1 MYYIYMG
8 RRKPQHEREL
18 KMMNGK
24 FGVELECFNVPMQTV
39 VDALNNA
46 GIPAIK
52 SHYSGCDYTKFQI
65 KYDGSIQGSNGFEVV
80 SPILEGEAGI
90 ATIRQVCEIITALGA
105 QVNQSTGFHI
115 HHNVSN
121 WGIKEFR
128 NLFKRFVKFEA
139 GLDAVQPASRRNQ
152 ANRYVGSLYGS
163 MTNTSVESQQVLFS
177 DIEKARTVRQ
187 LGQLFST
194 RYLKLNL
201 QSFFRMGTVEFR
213 HHSGTTD
220 ADKVENYIRLTFGMV
235 ADAQDH
241 TAVKAFKEQY
251 TAKVALDTML
261 AGMVRRNKITPA
273 IAQYYKA
280 RATQLQGV

>member
-1 MYYIYMG
+1 MIT
-8 RRKPQHEREL
+8 
-18 KMMNGK
+18 GK
-24 FGVELECFNVPMQTV
+24 FGVELECFNVPNQTV

-46 GIPAIK
+46 GIPAIRAG
-52 SHYSGCDYTKFQI
+52 YSGNDYTKFQI
-65 KYDGSIQGSNGFEVV
+65 KHDGSIQGSNGFEVV

-90 ATIRQVCEIITALGA
+90 ATIRKVCEIITALGA

-139 GLDAVQPASRRNQ
+139 GMDSIQPKSRRNQ

-163 MTNTSVESQQVLFS
+163 MTNTSVESQAVLFG
-177 DIEKARTVRQ
+177 DIEKAKTVRQ
-187 LGQLFST
+187 LGQVFST

-201 QSFFRMGTVEFR
+201 QSFFRMGSVEFR

-220 ADKVENYIRLTFGMV
+220 ADKVENYIRLTYGMV

-241 TAVKAFKEQY
+241 TAVKAFKEQF

-261 AGMVRRNKITPA
+261 AGMVRRARITPA
-273 IAQYYKA
+273 LADFYKA

>member
-1 MYYIYMG
+1 
-8 RRKPQHEREL
+8 
-18 KMMNGK
+18 MMTGK
-24 FGVELECFNVPMQTV
+24 FGVELECFNVPMDTV
-39 VDALNNA
+39 VNALNMA
-46 GIPAIK
+46 GIPAIRT
-52 SHYSGCDYTKFQI
+52 HYSGNDYTKFQI
-65 KYDGSIQGSNGFEVV
+65 KHDGSINGTHGFEVV
-80 SPILEGEAGI
+80 SPILEGEDGI
-90 ATIRQVCEIITALGA
+90 ATIRKVCEIITALGA

-115 HHNVSN
+115 HHNVSS

-139 GLDAVQPASRRNQ
+139 GMDSIQPASRRNQ

-163 MTNTSVESQQVLFS
+163 MTNTSVESQAVLFG
-177 DIEKARTVRQ
+177 DIDRARTVRQ
-187 LGQLFST
+187 LAQVFST

-201 QSFFRMGTVEFR
+201 QSFFRQGSVEFR

-241 TAVKAFKEQY
+241 VAVKAFKEQY

-261 AGMVRRNKITPA
+261 AGMVRRARITPA
-273 IAQYYKA
+273 LAQFYKA
-280 RATQLQGV
+280 RSVQLQGV

>member
-1 MYYIYMG
+1 MG

-18 KMMNGK
+18 KMMNSK
-24 FGVELECFNVPMQTV
+24 FGVELECFNVQMQTV
-39 VDALNNA
+39 VDALNAA
-46 GIPAIK
+46 GIPSIRAG
-52 SHYSGCDYTKFQI
+52 YSGSDYSKFQI
-65 KYDGSIQGSNGFEVV
+65 KHDGSIQGRDGFEMV

-90 ATIRQVCEIITALGA
+90 ATIRKACEIITALGA
-105 QVNQSTGFHI
+105 QVNQSTGFHV

-139 GLDAVQPASRRNQ
+139 GMDSIQPASRRNQ
-152 ANRYVGSLYGS
+152 ANRYIGSLYGS
-163 MTNTSVESQQVLFS
+163 MTNTSVESQKVLFA
-177 DIEKARTVRQ
+177 DIDGARTVRK
-187 LGQLFST
+187 LGQVFST

-201 QSFFRMGTVEFR
+201 QSFFRQGSVEFR

-235 ADAQDH
+235 ADAEDH
-241 TAVKAFKEQY
+241 VAVKAFKEQF

-261 AGMVRRNKITPA
+261 AGMVRRARITPA
-273 IAQYYKA
+273 LAQYYKA
-280 RATQLQGV
+280 RSIQLQGV

>member
-1 MYYIYMG
+1 MG

-18 KMMNGK
+18 KMMNSK

-39 VDALNNA
+39 VDAFNAA
-46 GIPAIK
+46 GIPSIRAG
-52 SHYSGCDYTKFQI
+52 YSGNDYSKFQI
-65 KYDGSIQGSNGFEVV
+65 KHDGSIQGCNGFEVV

-90 ATIRQVCEIITALGA
+90 ATIRKACEIITALGA

-115 HHNVSN
+115 HHDVTN

-139 GLDAVQPASRRNQ
+139 GMDSIQPASRRNQ

-163 MTNTSVESQQVLFS
+163 MTNTSAESQKVLFA
-177 DIEKARTVRQ
+177 DIDSARTVRK
-187 LGQLFST
+187 LGQVFST

-201 QSFFRMGTVEFR
+201 QSFFRQGSVEFR

-220 ADKVENYIRLTFGMV
+220 ADKVENYIRLTYGMV

-241 TAVKAFKEQY
+241 TAVKAFKEQF

-261 AGMVRRNKITPA
+261 AGMVRRARITPA
-273 IAQYYKA
+273 LADFYKA
-280 RATQLQGV
+280 RAVQLQGV